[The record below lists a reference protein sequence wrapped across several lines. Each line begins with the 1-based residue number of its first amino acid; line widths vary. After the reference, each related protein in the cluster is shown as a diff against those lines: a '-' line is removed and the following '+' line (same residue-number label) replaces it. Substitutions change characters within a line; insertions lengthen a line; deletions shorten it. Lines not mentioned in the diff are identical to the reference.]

1 MSKILK
7 ISLAAIVAAILGVGA
22 LWWFVV
28 RSDAPPEAALPDRS
42 SETTAAVTDGG
53 ASDPTTT
60 TTASGGADGEW
71 RVVPG
76 DEVWVGYRVQEELGP
91 NALHNTAVG
100 RTPTVEGTLSIADS
114 VVESVDVTAD
124 LTDLES
130 DENRRDNRIRTD
142 AIETDTFPFATFA
155 LTEPID
161 LGEIPAIGEAV
172 PATATGDLTIHGVT
186 KPVTLV
192 VQQLGKM
199 KDPWGAEK
207 QGFSAS
213 TTVNRL
219 DYGLRWNVALE
230 AGGVLVADEVKI
242 TIEAQFARESA

>member
-186 KPVTLV
+186 K
-192 VQQLGKM
+192 
-199 KDPWGAEK
+199 
-207 QGFSAS
+207 
-213 TTVNRL
+213 TVEL
-219 DYGLRWNVALE
+219 ELEARWNGDTIDVAGQTE
-230 AGGVLVADEVKI
+230 IVFEDYEIQNPSFAGMVSVEDKGIMELQLTFERA
-242 TIEAQFARESA
+242 